1 MRTSSILAPAIS
13 RISPTARRCP
23 PAAIG
28 AALNIAAASSGK
40 NIAVLMPYNDRLEK
54 AVIPSQKQIV
64 DAIRALV
71 RRDDKK
77 A

>member
-1 MRTSSILAPAIS
+1 
-13 RISPTARRCP
+13 
-23 PAAIG
+23 
-28 AALNIAAASSGK
+28 
-40 NIAVLMPYNDRLEK
+40 MPYNDRLEK